1 MMQLNAEQRRA
12 AEGIERSSLIISPGG
27 CGKTAVFA
35 AKVAEIQRQRPDKHI
50 LALSFTKKATAE
62 LAGRIENLTNVTVLN
77 LCQFFYRILRANGF
91 SAYTV
96 LTDNR
101 SRTTAMSFAIAEAKL
116 ADKVTEQE
124 ALEALDKNNLSGDM
138 KTIAGHYFKI
148 LKKQRLMDFNCMAY
162 FCLELLQERPAV
174 GERIRRYF
182 SHVLVDEAM
191 DLNDIQ
197 FQIITTLFPSN
208 HNLSFFGHDFQS
220 IYSFRGSRSGVLQ
233 AFQEFYQADVYELS
247 VNYRSSPEIV
257 AVANKVAEGQ
267 TPMDAFLP
275 SKGLSPVFQAAASVD
290 KEAEL
295 VVSSIKERIKEGYRL
310 SDMAIL
316 YRSLFAVTPTVE
328 ALLQAHIPFHKIG
341 ACADKWQRHPYSY
354 LYNLLQLAV
363 KPEDATWKK
372 CAGYFGINESTF
384 TEIKRAARKENVSV
398 HDYLL
403 QSPAVPEDIKNHIA
417 VLLES
422 VSDDAG
428 IRNAVIAA
436 WDEVLKPFFDVS
448 DDSILEEYLSATES
462 YKTVSSLLDDIK
474 QTRKRY
480 TELEKY
486 LARKDAD
493 AVQIMSIH
501 SSKGLQYPIVIIVGA
516 SDDIMPDSHEG
527 SDIEGEERHIAYV
540 SVSRAMDQLHVFC
553 SVKTSRNKETKPSR
567 YFAGFFNNK

>member
-35 AKVAEIQRQRPDKHI
+35 AKVAEIQRQCPDKHI

-116 ADKVTEQE
+116 ADKVTEQD

-138 KTIAGHYFKI
+138 KAIAGHYFKI

-162 FCLELLQERPAV
+162 FCLELLKERPAV

-197 FQIITTLFPSN
+197 FQIITTLFPAK
-208 HNLSFFGHDFQS
+208 HNVSFFGHDFQS
-220 IYSFRGSRSGVLQ
+220 IYSFRGSRAGVLQ

-257 AVANKVAEGQ
+257 AVANTVAEGQ

-275 SKGLSPVFQAAASVD
+275 SKGLSPVFQAAASV
-290 KEAEL
+290 E
-295 VVSSIKERIKEGYRL
+295 L

-341 ACADKWQRHPYSY
+341 ACADKWQRHHYSC

-363 KPEDATWKK
+363 KPEDAAWKK
-372 CAGYFGINESTF
+372 CAGYFGIDETTF
-384 TEIKRAARKENVSV
+384 AEIKMVAKKEKISV

-436 WDEVLKPFFDVS
+436 WDEVLKAFFGVS
-448 DDSILEEYLSATES
+448 DESILEEYLSATES

>member
-35 AKVAEIQRQRPDKHI
+35 AKVAEIQRQCPDKHI

-116 ADKVTEQE
+116 ADKVTEQD

-138 KTIAGHYFKI
+138 KAIAGHYFKI

-162 FCLELLQERPAV
+162 FCLELLKERPAV

-197 FQIITTLFPSN
+197 FQIITTLFPAK
-208 HNLSFFGHDFQS
+208 HNVSFFGHDFQS
-220 IYSFRGSRSGVLQ
+220 IYSFRGSRAGVLQ

-257 AVANKVAEGQ
+257 AVANTVAEGQ

-275 SKGLSPVFQAAASVD
+275 SKGLSPVFQAAAS
-290 KEAEL
+290 
-295 VVSSIKERIKEGYRL
+295 L

-341 ACADKWQRHPYSY
+341 ACADKWQRHHYSC

-363 KPEDATWKK
+363 KPEDAAWKK
-372 CAGYFGINESTF
+372 CAGYFGIDETTF
-384 TEIKRAARKENVSV
+384 AEIKMVAKKEKISV

-436 WDEVLKPFFDVS
+436 WDEVLKAFFGVS
-448 DDSILEEYLSATES
+448 DESILEEYLSATES

>member
-35 AKVAEIQRQRPDKHI
+35 AKVAEIQRQYPDKHV

-138 KTIAGHYFKI
+138 KTIAVHYFKI

-208 HNLSFFGHDFQS
+208 HNVSFFGHDFQS
-220 IYSFRGSRSGVLQ
+220 IYSFRGSRAGVLQ

-257 AVANKVAEGQ
+257 AVANTVAEGQ

-295 VVSSIKERIKEGYRL
+295 VVSSIKERLKEGYRL

-341 ACADKWQRHPYSY
+341 ACADKWQRHPYSC

-363 KPEDATWKK
+363 KPEDAAWKK
-372 CAGYFGINESTF
+372 CAG
-384 TEIKRAARKENVSV
+384 
-398 HDYLL
+398 
-403 QSPAVPEDIKNHIA
+403 
-417 VLLES
+417 
-422 VSDDAG
+422 
-428 IRNAVIAA
+428 
-436 WDEVLKPFFDVS
+436 
-448 DDSILEEYLSATES
+448 
-462 YKTVSSLLDDIK
+462 
-474 QTRKRY
+474 
-480 TELEKY
+480 
-486 LARKDAD
+486 
-493 AVQIMSIH
+493 
-501 SSKGLQYPIVIIVGA
+501 
-516 SDDIMPDSHEG
+516 
-527 SDIEGEERHIAYV
+527 
-540 SVSRAMDQLHVFC
+540 
-553 SVKTSRNKETKPSR
+553 
-567 YFAGFFNNK
+567 

>member
-35 AKVAEIQRQRPDKHI
+35 AKVAEIQRQCPDKHI

-116 ADKVTEQE
+116 ADKVTEQD

-138 KTIAGHYFKI
+138 KAIAGHYFKI

-162 FCLELLQERPAV
+162 FCLELLKERPAV

-197 FQIITTLFPSN
+197 FQIITTLFPAK
-208 HNLSFFGHDFQS
+208 HNVSFFGHDFQS
-220 IYSFRGSRSGVLQ
+220 IYSFRGSRAGVLQ

-257 AVANKVAEGQ
+257 AVANTVAEGQ

-290 KEAEL
+290 KEA
-295 VVSSIKERIKEGYRL
+295 
-310 SDMAIL
+310 
-316 YRSLFAVTPTVE
+316 AVTPTVE

-341 ACADKWQRHPYSY
+341 ACADKWQRHHYSC

-363 KPEDATWKK
+363 KPEDAAWKK
-372 CAGYFGINESTF
+372 CAGYFGIDETTF
-384 TEIKRAARKENVSV
+384 AEIKMVAKKEKISV

-436 WDEVLKPFFDVS
+436 WDEVLKAFFGVS
-448 DDSILEEYLSATES
+448 DESILEEYLSATES

>member
-35 AKVAEIQRQRPDKHI
+35 AKVAEIQRQCPDKHI

-116 ADKVTEQE
+116 ADKVTEQD

-138 KTIAGHYFKI
+138 KAIAGHYFKI

-162 FCLELLQERPAV
+162 FCLELLKERPAV

-197 FQIITTLFPSN
+197 FQIITTLFPAK
-208 HNLSFFGHDFQS
+208 HNVSFFGHDFQS
-220 IYSFRGSRSGVLQ
+220 IYSFRGSRAGVLQ

-257 AVANKVAEGQ
+257 AVANTVAEGQ

-290 KEAEL
+290 KEA
-295 VVSSIKERIKEGYRL
+295 
-310 SDMAIL
+310 
-316 YRSLFAVTPTVE
+316 
-328 ALLQAHIPFHKIG
+328 LQAHIPFHKIG
-341 ACADKWQRHPYSY
+341 ACADKWQRHHYSC

-363 KPEDATWKK
+363 KPEDAAWKK
-372 CAGYFGINESTF
+372 CAGYFGIDETTF
-384 TEIKRAARKENVSV
+384 AEIKMVAKKEKISV

-436 WDEVLKPFFDVS
+436 WDEVLKAFFGVS
-448 DDSILEEYLSATES
+448 DESILEEYLSATES